1 MIPVVSQEDSNGSSL
16 GEKES
21 SSSFDEYSA
30 GNTTTSSSYTKE
42 EPEQLIE
49 TCEIN
54 PILTNESNPK
64 MEIIGKTIE

>member
-30 GNTTTSSSYTKE
+30 TTSSSYTKE

-49 TCEIN
+49 TSENN
-54 PILTNESNPK
+54 PTSNLK
-64 MEIIGKTIE
+64 TETTGKTINWINR